1 MNSQNH
7 TPAILLG
14 IDAAVGTLTEKYLA
28 DGSMPNLKRLIA
40 QGAYTRATSV
50 FPGVTPINWATICT
64 GAYPGTHGITD
75 FSVLD
80 PGDPLDG
87 GRDGFLRET
96 IRAEPVWEA
105 ALRQGFK
112 CATLDFPGADTRQ
125 HENHLWV
132 AERGSPAGITRYA
145 LRNLSCFATPGLV
158 LRDAQPMENKGDAYA
173 ITLDPQY
180 ESGQGPL
187 LTIELAR
194 NDYDVDGALV
204 KGLIEGDL
212 FLKPDVPSPWLWAD
226 FLIGGQKHRASF
238 RLELTHFDVETGSF
252 AIYVSQVTSPDL
264 IADPPE
270 MGRALVERFGPFIGY
285 DGARAVDRG
294 WVGAHRMVDEGYH
307 KALWQA
313 RAASA
318 LVQDYGYD
326 LVLIKW
332 HLIDHIQ
339 HSFWGG
345 IDPLSP
351 WYGSSDHENCEAL
364 IRSAY
369 EAADA
374 MVGLLLPL
382 VERGVTLAVVSDH
395 GHIPHLKAAAL
406 NNLLL
411 KEGLISLLPGE
422 EVPPRVDWEKT
433 QAFGGPALGHIRVN
447 LRGRQPQGCV
457 APEDFESVRRKVIT
471 LLEDL
476 RDPDTNQ
483 RIIERVM
490 RRENAAP
497 IGLWGD
503 RVGDIVYWM
512 APGYSGDFNWTPLA
526 RDGKVLE
533 DLVGEREG
541 FAEYGE
547 GKFVADKFQSVHG
560 CGDPAAQLGVGT
572 EEAILAMAGPA
583 IQSGASLKDIPNL
596 TCVTP
601 TLCAAAGLPLPAQS
615 EGQALGEWLIN

>member
-1 MNSQNH
+1 MNSQQRN
-7 TPAILLG
+7 PVILLG
-14 IDAAVGTLTEKYLA
+14 IDAAVGTLTESYLA
-28 DGSMPNLKRLIA
+28 DGSMPNLKQLILR
-40 QGAYTRATSV
+40 GAYTRATSV

-75 FSVLD
+75 FSVLG
-80 PGDPLDG
+80 PGDPLNS

-96 IRAEPVWEA
+96 IQAELLWEA
-105 ALRQGFK
+105 ALRQGLK
-112 CATLDFPGADTRQ
+112 CATLDFPGADSRQ
-125 HENHLWV
+125 HPNHLWV

-145 LRNLSCFATPGLV
+145 LRNLSCLV
-158 LRDAQPMENKGDAYA
+158 TSDLTLRDAQTMDKKGDAFA
-173 ITLDPQY
+173 CRLDPQY
-180 ESGQGPL
+180 QDGEGPQ
-187 LTIELAR
+187 LTFEIRKDAR
-194 NDYDVDGALV
+194 EVDGVIVL
-204 KGLIEGDL
+204 GLPEGDI
-212 FLKPDVPSPWLWAD
+212 FLEPDIPSRWLWAD
-226 FLIGGQKHRASF
+226 FLINSEKRRANF
-238 RLELTHFDVETGSF
+238 RLELTHFDPENASF
-252 AIYVSQVTSPDL
+252 AIYVSQVTVPEMV
-264 IADPPE
+264 ADPSE
-270 MGRALVERFGPFIGY
+270 MGKALVERLGPFIGY

-294 WVGAHRMVDEGYH
+294 WVGPHRMVDEGYY
-307 KALWQA
+307 KGLWQA
-313 RAASA
+313 NAARL
-318 LVQDYGYD
+318 LVQEYGYD

-351 WYGSSDHENCEAL
+351 WYNRSDHDLSESL

-369 EAADA
+369 QAADA
-374 MVGLLLPL
+374 MVGVLFTL
-382 VERGVTLAVVSDH
+382 VEQGATLVVVSDH

-406 NNLLL
+406 NNFLLS
-411 KEGLISLLPGE
+411 EGLISLLPGDE
-422 EVPPRVDWEKT
+422 TPPQADWDKT
-433 QAFGGPALGHIRVN
+433 QAYGGPALGHIRVN

-457 APEDFESVRRKVIT
+457 APEDFEVVRRKVIS

-497 IGLWGD
+497 IGLWGE

-526 RDGKVLE
+526 REGNVLE
-533 DLVGEREG
+533 DLVKEREG

-547 GKFVADKFQSVHG
+547 GKFVANKFQSVHG
-560 CGDPAAQLGVGT
+560 CGDPVAQLGVGT
-572 EEAILAMAGPA
+572 EEAVLTMAGPS
-583 IQSGASLKDIPNL
+583 IRPGAVLKNIPNL

-601 TLCAAAGLPLPAQS
+601 TLCAATGLPLPAQS
-615 EGQALGEWLIN
+615 EGEALGEWISA

>member
-1 MNSQNH
+1 MNSIK
-7 TPAILLG
+7 PAPVILLG

-28 DGSMPNLKRLIA
+28 DGSMPNLKRLISL
-40 QGAYTRATSV
+40 GTYTRATSV

-80 PGDPLDG
+80 SGDPLNG

-96 IRAEPVWEA
+96 IKAEPLWEA
-105 ALRQGFK
+105 ALREGLK
-112 CATLDFPGADTRQ
+112 CATLDFPGADSRQ
-125 HENHLWV
+125 HPNHLWI

-145 LRNLSCFATPGLV
+145 LRNLSCFTTPGLV
-158 LRDAQPMENKGDAYA
+158 LRDAQPIEKKGN
-173 ITLDPQY
+173 TFTFMLNPQY
-180 ESGQGPL
+180 EKGEGPL
-187 LTIELAR
+187 FTLNIAK
-194 NDYDVDGALV
+194 NAYDVDGVILN
-204 KGLIEGDL
+204 GLQEGEI
-212 FLKPDVPSPWLWAD
+212 FLEPDSPSSWLWAD
-226 FLIGGQKHRASF
+226 FLVNGEKHHASF
-238 RLELTHFDVETGSF
+238 RLELTHFDPEAESF
-252 AIYVSQVTSPDL
+252 AIYVSQVCAPEM

-270 MGRALVERFGPFIGY
+270 MGRLLVERFGPFIGY

-294 WVGAHRMVDEGYH
+294 WVGPHRMVDEGYY
-307 KALWQA
+307 KGLWQA
-313 RAASA
+313 NAARA

-351 WYGSSDHENCEAL
+351 WYGRSDHDLCDSL

-369 EAADA
+369 QAADA
-374 MVGLLLPL
+374 MVGSLLPL
-382 VERGVTLAVVSDH
+382 VEQGTTLAVVSDH
-395 GHIPHLKAAAL
+395 GHIPHLKAVAL

-411 KEGLISLLPGE
+411 KEGLISLLPGDDT
-422 EVPPRVDWEKT
+422 PPQVDWDRT
-433 QAFGGPALGHIRVN
+433 QAYGSPALGHIRVN
-447 LRGRQPQGCV
+447 LRDRQPKGCV
-457 APEDFESVRRKVIT
+457 APEDFEIIRRKVIG
-471 LLEDL
+471 LLEDF

-483 RIIERVM
+483 PVIERVM

-526 RDGKVLE
+526 RDGDVLE
-533 DLVGEREG
+533 DLIKDRKD

-560 CGDPAAQLGVGT
+560 CGDPTAQLGVGT
-572 EEAILAMAGPA
+572 EEAILAMAGPL
-583 IQSGASLKDIPNL
+583 IKPGADLKVIPNL

-601 TLCAAAGLPLPAQS
+601 TLCAATSLPLPAQS
-615 EGQALGEWLIN
+615 EGEGLGEWILK

>member
-1 MNSQNH
+1 MNSKKQ
-7 TPAILLG
+7 TPVILLG

-28 DGSMPNLKRLIA
+28 NGSMPNFKRLIS

-75 FSVLD
+75 FSVLN
-80 PGDPLDG
+80 PGDPLNR

-96 IRAEPVWEA
+96 IKAEPIWEA
-105 ALRQGFK
+105 ALQQGLK
-112 CATLDFPGADTRQ
+112 CATLDFPGADSRQ
-125 HENHLWV
+125 HPNHLWV
-132 AERGSPAGITRYA
+132 AERGSPAGITQYA
-145 LRNLSCFATPGLV
+145 LRNLSCFVTPGLD
-158 LRDAQPMENKGDAYA
+158 LRDAQQMEKKDNTFSFK
-173 ITLDPQY
+173 LNPQY
-180 ESGQGPL
+180 ETGEGPL
-187 LTIELAR
+187 LTFEIRKNIYDLHGVSMCGLA
-194 NDYDVDGALV
+194 
-204 KGLIEGDL
+204 GDDI
-212 FLKPDVPSPWLWAD
+212 FLEPDSPSCWLWAD
-226 FLIGGQKHRASF
+226 FFASGEKRRASF
-238 RLELTHFDVETGSF
+238 RLELTHFDPETESF
-252 AIYVSQVTSPDL
+252 AIYVSQVCAPEM
-264 IADPPE
+264 IADPPD
-270 MGRALVERFGPFIGY
+270 MGSLLVERLGPFVGY

-294 WVGAHRMVDEGYH
+294 WVGPHRMVDEGYY

-313 RAASA
+313 NAAKL
-318 LVQDYGYD
+318 LVQDYEYD

-339 HSFWGG
+339 HAFWGG

-351 WYGSSDHENCEAL
+351 WYGRTDHDHCESL
-364 IRSAY
+364 ISSAY
-369 EAADA
+369 QAADA
-374 MVGLLLPL
+374 MVGMLLPL
-382 VERGVTLAVVSDH
+382 VEQGATLAVVSDH

-411 KEGLISLLPGE
+411 KEGLISLLPGDLI
-422 EVPPRVDWEKT
+422 PSQADWKKT
-433 QAFGGPALGHIRVN
+433 QAYGGPALGHIRIN
-447 LRGRQPQGCV
+447 LCGRQPQGCV
-457 APEDFESVRRKVIT
+457 APEDFEVVRLKVIN
-471 LLEDL
+471 LLENL

-512 APGYSGDFNWTPLA
+512 TPGYSGDFNWTPLA
-526 RDGKVLE
+526 REGDVLE
-533 DLVGEREG
+533 DLVKEREG
-541 FAEYGE
+541 FADYGE
-547 GKFVADKFQSVHG
+547 GRFVADKFQSVHG

-583 IQSGASLKDIPNL
+583 IKTGASLKEIPNL

-601 TLCAAAGLPLPAQS
+601 TLCAATGLPLPLQS
-615 EGQALGEWLIN
+615 EGQSLGEWILK